1 MFAGCGKWYLY
12 VTLKENTIFNLQICN
27 VDRKRGKSKTST
39 RPRPFR
45 RVEKVKLVS
54 YTVAKGNDILCV
66 VGKRS

>member
-1 MFAGCGKWYLY
+1 MFAGCGKWYLD

-27 VDRKRGKSKTST
+27 VDRKRGKGKTST

-54 YTVAKGNDILCV
+54 YTVE
-66 VGKRS
+66 R